1 MFSFVSEKILQQ
13 KILCKKIPQNIT
25 ILPNQIHQV
34 LDDSRQNG
42 SIRHYRVEKKEEMST
57 LLFNILR
64 VPKSYK
70 ILEIQVF
77 RTPIC

>member
-34 LDDSRQNG
+34 LDDSRQYG
-42 SIRHYRVEKKEEMST
+42 SIIT
-57 LLFNILR
+57 L
-64 VPKSYK
+64 
-70 ILEIQVF
+70 
-77 RTPIC
+77 